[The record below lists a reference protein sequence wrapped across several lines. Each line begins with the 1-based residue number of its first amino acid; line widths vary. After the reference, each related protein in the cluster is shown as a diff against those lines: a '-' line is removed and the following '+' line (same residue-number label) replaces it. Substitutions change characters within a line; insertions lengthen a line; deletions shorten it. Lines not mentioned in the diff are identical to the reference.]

1 MFLSACVVL
10 YSVIIAC
17 VPFPFGVWVR
27 LCNLVVSVPDHCLFI
42 YLDGQESDHA
52 VVDDDR

>member
-1 MFLSACVVL
+1 MFLSACFVL